1 MTTSTINLTAVDF
14 ETIKSNLK
22 TYLKGQ
28 TRFKDVD
35 FDASNINVLLDVLAY
50 NSFHNSFY
58 LNMIASE
65 MFLKSAQLDN
75 NISAHAN
82 ALNYLPRS
90 YKSAVAIVDIT
101 VEPENPS
108 SIQSILIPKGTSFTG
123 RANSKVYTF
132 TTSTNVVILNNNDTF
147 VAESVEL
154 NEGRYISEVY
164 TYRSDSR
171 YVLSNATVDISSIV
185 VAVTDSGVTTEY
197 TQADNFADIDS
208 TSEVYFIQS
217 AENRQYEL
225 LFGDGVFGKQ
235 ISKGAT
241 IVVEYRLSSGE
252 LPNTAS
258 EFECDGTLGGTSNI
272 TITTVSAASGGAIA
286 ETNESIKFRAPLM
299 HAAQQRAVTPED
311 YRSLILNEFPDIV
324 DVGVYGGETID
335 PPRFGHVA
343 LVPINEDYG
352 SIADSRKQDVLTF
365 IKQKCSPTITPI
377 ILAAETVYVQ
387 MNTNVSYDYTSTT
400 KSTSDISLLVLAA
413 IQEFNINNVEGFN
426 NTLRYSKL
434 LSVIDA
440 ADSSILGNTTKL
452 SAYKLLQPDSTVAF
466 SATIN
471 TYQAL
476 LNLTDFNCYPHSSGD
491 TSCISSSAFTYKNLR
506 CFIED
511 NGAGKLN
518 VVAETNGTRELVES
532 GAGTVNYET
541 GTIIINMDAI
551 TGYEGRGIKL
561 FFTPAV
567 DDISAL
573 YNNVIV
579 VRDSDIVIE
588 VTPTRG

>member
-1 MTTSTINLTAVDF
+1 MTISTINLTAVDF

-101 VEPENPS
+101 IKPENPS

-132 TTSTNVVILNNNDTF
+132 TTSTNVVVLNNNDTF

-208 TSEVYFIQS
+208 TSEVFFIQS

-272 TITTVSAASGGAIA
+272 TITI
-286 ETNESIKFRAPLM
+286 
-299 HAAQQRAVTPED
+299 
-311 YRSLILNEFPDIV
+311 
-324 DVGVYGGETID
+324 
-335 PPRFGHVA
+335 
-343 LVPINEDYG
+343 G
-352 SIADSRKQDVLTF
+352 S
-365 IKQKCSPTITPI
+365 
-377 ILAAETVYVQ
+377 
-387 MNTNVSYDYTSTT
+387 
-400 KSTSDISLLVLAA
+400 
-413 IQEFNINNVEGFN
+413 
-426 NTLRYSKL
+426 
-434 LSVIDA
+434 
-440 ADSSILGNTTKL
+440 
-452 SAYKLLQPDSTVAF
+452 
-466 SATIN
+466 
-471 TYQAL
+471 
-476 LNLTDFNCYPHSSGD
+476 
-491 TSCISSSAFTYKNLR
+491 
-506 CFIED
+506 
-511 NGAGKLN
+511 
-518 VVAETNGTRELVES
+518 
-532 GAGTVNYET
+532 
-541 GTIIINMDAI
+541 
-551 TGYEGRGIKL
+551 
-561 FFTPAV
+561 
-567 DDISAL
+567 
-573 YNNVIV
+573 
-579 VRDSDIVIE
+579 
-588 VTPTRG
+588 